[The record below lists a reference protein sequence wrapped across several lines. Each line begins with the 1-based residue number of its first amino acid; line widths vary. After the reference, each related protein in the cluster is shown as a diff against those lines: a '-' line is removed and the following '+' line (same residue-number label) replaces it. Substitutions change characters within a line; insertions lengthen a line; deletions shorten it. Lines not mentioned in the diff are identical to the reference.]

1 MPEASQFDIFENIS
15 NFIQLALDGENVC
28 IFAYGQTGSGKTY
41 TMEGPNSEK
50 IFDAE
55 NNALLEDSGILPR
68 IACFMA
74 KNIRNDIFEFYI
86 SALEIYC
93 DDIRD
98 LFKDEESQVS
108 TNTKSKNG

>member
-1 MPEASQFDIFENIS
+1 
-15 NFIQLALDGENVC
+15 
-28 IFAYGQTGSGKTY
+28 
-41 TMEGPNSEK
+41 MEGPNSEN

-108 TNTKSKNG
+108 TNTKSKNGQNLTFQGTKLINQNWVKISNVNFMA